1 MSVSFASFS
10 CIGLRHSNQDRVLQ
24 PLAVGE
30 HTLVAIADGVG
41 GGPRGDVAAE
51 TALAS
56 LRAGAELELP
66 VAALFEAAAE
76 AIAAAA
82 AARPALA
89 GMATTLSLVVIEPG
103 MLRIG
108 HVGDTRIHLIRGGEL
123 TLLSEDQTLAAE
135 LARRGLLDAEAAER
149 DPRRNMLTSALGGG
163 GGYTLQT
170 ASVPSAA
177 GDRILLTTDGLHM
190 KVSRAAMLALSASC
204 HRPGDFATALRLMA
218 EAEEPDDN
226 YSAVVVD
233 LL

>member
-41 GGPRGDVAAE
+41 GGPGGDVAAE

-82 AARPALA
+82 ARPALA

-103 MLRIG
+103 TLQIG

-135 LARRGLLDAEAAER
+135 LARRGMIDAEEAEH
-149 DPRRNMLTSALGGG
+149 DPRRNVLTSALGGG

-170 ASVPSAA
+170 ASVPSAP

-204 HRPGDFATALRLMA
+204 PRPGDFATGLRLMA